1 MDVYLNVVFKPSFY
15 EDEIFLTEGWH
26 YRIEDKEAHL
36 EYNGVVY
43 NEMKGAMSSPDSQL
57 YQHIMNSLYPDLL
70 TTIFTSMGN

>member
-1 MDVYLNVVFKPSFY
+1 MNVVFKPSFY

-36 EYNGVVY
+36 EY